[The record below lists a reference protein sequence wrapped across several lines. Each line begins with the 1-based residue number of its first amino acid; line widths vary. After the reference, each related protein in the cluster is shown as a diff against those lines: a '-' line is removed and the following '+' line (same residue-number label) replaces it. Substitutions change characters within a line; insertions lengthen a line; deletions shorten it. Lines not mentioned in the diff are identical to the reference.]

1 MRRTLRTGTAT
12 TSPARTAW
20 TVGGTSALTLGVA
33 LLFSA
38 ACGGVT
44 KTAADTEHPGHGS
57 AGNAPSVAVSAEPLS
72 IEQLA
77 AKIGCAQPA
86 MQIEAKDLREAS
98 CPIEDGQYRITT
110 FLSDE
115 DKDNWVAAARD
126 YGGPH
131 LTGPRWVITSTKEE
145 LLKSFQTK
153 VGGELLPLIA
163 HDGH

>member
-12 TSPARTAW
+12 ISPARTALLL
-20 TVGGTSALTLGVA
+20 GGVCALML
-33 LLFSA
+33 SA
-38 ACGGVT
+38 ACGGT
-44 KTAADTEHPGHGS
+44 ATTAASGEHGTGHGS
-57 AGNAPSVAVSAEPLS
+57 AGNAPAAVAVSAEPLS

-77 AKIGCAQPA
+77 AEIGCTKPA
-86 MQIEAKDLREAS
+86 IQIEAKDLREAS
-98 CPIEDGQYRITT
+98 CPTDDGQYRITT

-115 DKDNWVAAARD
+115 DKDNWVTAARD

-131 LTGPRWVITSTKEE
+131 LTGPRWVITSTKQE
-145 LLKSFQTK
+145 LLESFQTK